1 MPVATVSF
9 FNSEKTKQ
17 KINKCLIK
25 IENKSVKIDD
35 DLTDLSWL
43 IQMNNNNNNNNN
55 NKQRYST
62 SNEYNHENKNTK
74 IERINKP
81 FAVVNGQT
89 IRSSIPTY
97 SHDHQY
103 FNEENQFYSHQSFNN
118 QTMKRKYDSSL
129 SYHQQEKRFHTEQT
143 LPIHSTPPL
152 SSESFY
158 FDHPPPSTQQRT
170 SRYMLLKND
179 PTLSDTIPS
188 VHMSTNLHEPIKMIE
203 HENIYSDDIEHLL
216 DIFKNEVEMIGLDPI
231 ATTSTGDC
239 VIDMGHCLSSNE
251 FCPY

>member
-1 MPVATVSF
+1 MPVAT
-9 FNSEKTKQ
+9 
-17 KINKCLIK
+17 
-25 IENKSVKIDD
+25 IETKSVKIDD

-55 NKQRYST
+55 KQPFSI
-62 SNEYNHENKNTK
+62 SNGYNHENRNKK

-89 IRSSIPTY
+89 IRSSIPTF
-97 SHDHQY
+97 SRDHQY
-103 FNEENQFYSHQSFNN
+103 SNEENQFYSQQSLNN
-118 QTMKRKYDSSL
+118 QTMKRKFDSTL
-129 SYHQQEKRFHTEQT
+129 SYHHHHHHQPKRFQSEQT
-143 LPIHSTPPL
+143 LPIHPISSL

-158 FDHPPPSTQQRT
+158 INRSPSCIPQRTSMPTT

-179 PTLSDTIPS
+179 PSLSDTISTVP
-188 VHMSTNLHEPIKMIE
+188 MSTNLNESME
-203 HENIYSDDIEHLL
+203 HKNIYSDDIEHLL

-231 ATTSTGDC
+231 ATTSAGDC
-239 VIDMGHCLSSNE
+239 AIDFGHCLPSNE

>member
-1 MPVATVSF
+1 
-9 FNSEKTKQ
+9 
-17 KINKCLIK
+17 
-25 IENKSVKIDD
+25 
-35 DLTDLSWL
+35 
-43 IQMNNNNNNNNN
+43 MNNNNNNNNN

-62 SNEYNHENKNTK
+62 SNEYNHENKNSK

-89 IRSSIPTY
+89 IRSSIPTF

-129 SYHQQEKRFHTEQT
+129 SYHHHHHHQTKRFHSEQT
-143 LPIHSTPPL
+143 IPVYPTPPL
-152 SSESFY
+152 LSESFY
-158 FDHPPPSTQQRT
+158 FDHPPSSTQQRTSIPTT

-179 PTLSDTIPS
+179 PTLSDTIPT
-188 VHMSTNLHEPIKMIE
+188 VHMSTNLNEPIKMIE

-239 VIDMGHCLSSNE
+239 TIDMGHCLSSNE